1 MQSIESND
9 NSLEM
14 KISFNWV
21 KQFLNIDL
29 PTVEVSEILTNL
41 GLEVEGVTTFESVK
55 GGLEGVIVGE
65 VLSCYQHPDAD
76 RLKVTQVDLGNKKV
90 QIVCGATN
98 VAKGQKVAVATVG
111 STLYDNDGVAFKIKK
126 SKIRGQESLGMI
138 CAEDELGLGAS
149 HEEIMVLSC
158 DLNPGSPCSEVFNIE
173 KDYVFEIGLTPNRS
187 DAMSHMGVARD
198 LKALCVFEE
207 IDFEWNPPNAARF
220 KIENTTKIFPVTVEN
235 TDLAPTYAGIT
246 ISDIKVKP
254 SPKWLQN
261 RLKAIGLNPK
271 NNIIDI
277 TNYILHDLGQ
287 PLHAFDLDKL
297 EGGIVVKTVAKGTP
311 FTTLDGVERKLNAED
326 LMICDQ
332 KKPLCIAGVFGG
344 LESGVNDKT
353 TSIFLESA
361 YFDPISIRKTVK
373 RHSLNTD
380 ASFRYERGIDP
391 EITEFALKCGAS
403 MIVEI
408 AGGFITS
415 EIEAVTQEQEP
426 AINFMLNYED
436 VWRTIGQKISIDDLI
451 KILNALEI
459 RINQTTKNGIFIEI
473 PKYRVDVT
481 RPVDVIEEIL
491 RVYGYNK
498 IETPDTLHSNLP
510 KDNHISEHNTAELMS
525 KQLVSQGFSEMIN
538 NSITSPSY
546 VDLSESIS
554 KIAPVIILNPMGK
567 ELSQLRTSLLPSA
580 LEVIAFNLKRQ
591 SKRLKFFELGKV
603 YQEKNDGYEESKF
616 ISLIFTGTVYEENW
630 NVQNQPGDFFFFK
643 GILNQLIQKKTA
655 QEWIES
661 PTKEDVYTEGLNYK
675 INNKMLLNFGYVKDD
690 ILKKFDIDQAV
701 LYAELDIE
709 FLFDLTLKNKLKFN
723 EIPKYPVSRRDFAL
737 LLNEEVAFNEIKSLA
752 LKTEKNILKEIKL
765 FDVYIGKNLPEGK
778 KSYGVSFYFQDKKK
792 TLTDKYMDQV
802 MNTLKQSFESELG
815 AQLR

>member
-1 MQSIESND
+1 
-9 NSLEM
+9 M

-21 KQFLNIDL
+21 KQFLKIDL
-29 PTVEVSEILTNL
+29 PTLEVSEILTNL
-41 GLEVEGVTTFESVK
+41 GLEVEDVTTFESLK

-65 VLSCYQHPDAD
+65 VLSCDQHPEAD
-76 RLKVTQVDLGNKKV
+76 RLKVTQVDLGAEKV
-90 QIVCGATN
+90 QIVCGAPN

-111 STLYDNDGVAFKIKK
+111 TTLYDNEGVAFKIKK
-126 SKIRGQESLGMI
+126 SKIRGQESFGMI
-138 CAEDELGLGAS
+138 CAEDELGLGTS
-149 HEEIMVLSC
+149 HEGIIVLS
-158 DLNPGSPCSEVFNIE
+158 DELKPGAPCSEVFNIE
-173 KDYVFEIGLTPNRS
+173 KDHVFEIGLTPNRS

-198 LKALCVFEE
+198 LMAFCVFEE
-207 IDFEWNPPNAARF
+207 IDFEWNSPNAARF
-220 KIENTTKIFPVTVEN
+220 KIENTTKTFPVNVEDK
-235 TDLAPTYAGIT
+235 DLAPTYVGIT

-261 RLKAIGLNPK
+261 RLKAIDLNPK

-277 TNYILHDLGQ
+277 TNYVLHDLGQ

-297 EGGIVVKTVAKGTP
+297 EGGIVVKTLAKDTS

-344 LESGVNDKT
+344 LESGVNDET

-361 YFDPISIRKTVK
+361 YFDPISIRKTAK
-373 RHSLNTD
+373 RHGLNTD

-391 EITEFALKCGAS
+391 EITEFALKYAVS
-403 MIVEI
+403 MIVDI
-408 AGGFITS
+408 AGGFVSS
-415 EIEAVTQEQEP
+415 EIETVVQEQEP
-426 AINFMLNYED
+426 AINFMLNYEV
-436 VWRTIGQKISIDDLI
+436 VWRTIGQKISIDDLT

-459 RINQTTKNGIFIEI
+459 RINQATESGMVIEV

-481 RPVDVIEEIL
+481 RPADVIEEIL

-498 IETPDTLHSNLP
+498 IKSPNTLHTNLP
-510 KDNHISEHNTAELMS
+510 KYSPISKHNTAELMS
-525 KQLVSQGFSEMIN
+525 KQLVSQGFNEMIN

-546 VDLSESIS
+546 ADLSESIS
-554 KIAPVIILNPMGK
+554 KIAPVNILNPLGK
-567 ELSQLRTSLLPSA
+567 EISQLRTSLLPSA

-603 YQEKNDGYEESKF
+603 YQEKNDGYKESKF
-616 ISLIFTGTVYEENW
+616 ISLVFTGAVYEENW
-630 NVQNQPGDFFFFK
+630 NVQNQPGNFFFFK
-643 GILNQLIQKKTA
+643 GVLNQLIQKKTA

-661 PTKEDVYTEGLNYK
+661 PTEEDLYTEGLNYK
-675 INNKMLLNFGYVKDD
+675 INNKTLLNFGYIKDD
-690 ILKKFDIDQAV
+690 ILKKFDIDQTV

-723 EIPKYPVSRRDFAL
+723 EIPKFSVSRRDFAL

-802 MNTLKQSFESELG
+802 MNKLQQIFESELG

>member
-1 MQSIESND
+1 
-9 NSLEM
+9 M
-14 KISFNWV
+14 KISFNWI
-21 KQFLNIDL
+21 KQFLKIDL
-29 PTVEVSEILTNL
+29 PTLEVSEMLTNL
-41 GLEVEGVTTFESVK
+41 GLEVEGVTAFESIK

-65 VLSCYQHPDAD
+65 VLSCDQHPDAD
-76 RLKVTQVDLGNKKV
+76 RLKVTQVDLGDQKV
-90 QIVCGATN
+90 QIVCGAPN

-111 STLYDNDGVAFKIKK
+111 TTLYDNEGVAFKIKK
-126 SKIRGQESLGMI
+126 SKIRGQESFGMI

-149 HEEIMVLSC
+149 HEGIMVLS
-158 DLNPGSPCSEVFNIE
+158 DELKAGASCSEVFNIE
-173 KDYVFEIGLTPNRS
+173 KDHVFEIGLTPNRS

-198 LKALCVFEE
+198 LKALFIFEE
-207 IDFEWNPPNAARF
+207 IDFEWNSPNAARF
-220 KIENTTKIFPVTVEN
+220 KINNTTKTFPVTVEDK
-235 TDLAPTYAGIT
+235 DLVPTYAGIT
-246 ISDIKVKP
+246 ISDIEVKP

-277 TNYILHDLGQ
+277 TNYVLHDLGQ

-297 EGGIVVKTVAKGTP
+297 EGGIVVKTLAKDTS
-311 FTTLDGVERKLNAED
+311 FTTLDGVERKLSAED

-344 LESGVNDKT
+344 LESGVNDET
-353 TSIFLESA
+353 TSVFIESA
-361 YFDPISIRKTVK
+361 YFDPISIRKTAK
-373 RHSLNTD
+373 RHGLNTD

-391 EITEFALKCGAS
+391 EITEFALKYAAS
-403 MIVEI
+403 MIVDI
-408 AGGFITS
+408 AGGFVSS
-415 EIEAVTQEQEP
+415 EIETVAQEQEP
-426 AINFMLNYED
+426 EINFMLNYEV

-459 RINQTTKNGIFIEI
+459 RINQATESGMVIEI

-481 RPVDVIEEIL
+481 RPADVIEEIL

-498 IETPDTLHSNLP
+498 IETPDTLHTNLP
-510 KDNHISEHNTAELMS
+510 KYSPISKHNTAELMS
-525 KQLVSQGFSEMIN
+525 KQLVSQGFNEMIN

-546 VDLSESIS
+546 ADLSESIS
-554 KIAPVIILNPMGK
+554 KIAPVNILNPLGK
-567 ELSQLRTSLLPSA
+567 EISQLRTSLLPSA

-603 YQEKNDGYEESKF
+603 YQEKNDGYKESKF
-616 ISLIFTGTVYEENW
+616 ISLVFTGAVYEENW
-630 NVQNQPGDFFFFK
+630 NVQNQPGNFFFFK
-643 GILNQLIQKKTA
+643 GVLNQLIQKKTA

-661 PTKEDVYTEGLNYK
+661 PTEEDVYTEGLNYK
-675 INNKMLLNFGYVKDD
+675 INNKTLLNFGYVKDD
-690 ILKKFDIDQAV
+690 ILKKFDIDQTV

-709 FLFDLTLKNKLKFN
+709 FLFDLTLKNKLKFK
-723 EIPKYPVSRRDFAL
+723 EIPKFPVSRRDFAL
-737 LLNEEVAFNEIKSLA
+737 LLNEEVAFNEVKSLA

-802 MNTLKQSFESELG
+802 MNKLQQIFESELG

>member
-1 MQSIESND
+1 
-9 NSLEM
+9 M

-21 KQFLNIDL
+21 KQFLKIDL
-29 PTVEVSEILTNL
+29 PTLEVSEILTNL

-65 VLSCYQHPDAD
+65 VLSCDQHPDAD
-76 RLKVTQVDLGNKKV
+76 RLKVTQVDLGAEKV
-90 QIVCGATN
+90 QIVCGAPN

-111 STLYDNDGVAFKIKK
+111 TTLYDNEGVAFKIKK
-126 SKIRGQESLGMI
+126 SKIRGQESFGMI
-138 CAEDELGLGAS
+138 CAEDELGLGTS
-149 HEEIMVLSC
+149 HEGIIVLS
-158 DLNPGSPCSEVFNIE
+158 DELKPGAPCSEVFNIE
-173 KDYVFEIGLTPNRS
+173 KDHVFEIGLTPNRS

-198 LKALCVFEE
+198 LMAFCVFEE
-207 IDFEWNPPNAARF
+207 IDFEWNSPNAARF
-220 KIENTTKIFPVTVEN
+220 KIENTTKTFPVNVEDK
-235 TDLAPTYAGIT
+235 DLAPTYVGIT

-261 RLKAIGLNPK
+261 RLKAIDLNPK

-277 TNYILHDLGQ
+277 TNYVLHDLGQ

-297 EGGIVVKTVAKGTP
+297 EGGIVVKTLAKDTS

-344 LESGVNDKT
+344 LESGVNDET

-361 YFDPISIRKTVK
+361 YFDPISIRKTAK
-373 RHSLNTD
+373 RHGLNTD

-391 EITEFALKCGAS
+391 EITEFALKYAAS
-403 MIVEI
+403 MIVDI
-408 AGGFITS
+408 AGGFVSS
-415 EIEAVTQEQEP
+415 EIETVVQEQEP
-426 AINFMLNYED
+426 AINFMLNYEV
-436 VWRTIGQKISIDDLI
+436 VWRTIGQKISIDDLT

-459 RINQTTKNGIFIEI
+459 RINQATESGMVIEV

-481 RPVDVIEEIL
+481 RPADVIEEIL

-498 IETPDTLHSNLP
+498 IETPDTLHTNLP
-510 KDNHISEHNTAELMS
+510 KYSPISKHNTAELMS
-525 KQLVSQGFSEMIN
+525 KQLVSQGFNEMIN

-546 VDLSESIS
+546 ADLSESIS
-554 KIAPVIILNPMGK
+554 KIAPVNILNPLGK
-567 ELSQLRTSLLPSA
+567 EISQLRTSLLPSA

-603 YQEKNDGYEESKF
+603 YQEKNDGYKESKF
-616 ISLIFTGTVYEENW
+616 ISLVFTGAVYEENW
-630 NVQNQPGDFFFFK
+630 NVQNQPGNFFFFK
-643 GILNQLIQKKTA
+643 GVLNQLIQKKIA

-661 PTKEDVYTEGLNYK
+661 PTEEDLYTEGLNYK
-675 INNKMLLNFGYVKDD
+675 INNKTLLNFGYIKDD
-690 ILKKFDIDQAV
+690 ILKKFDIDQTV

-709 FLFDLTLKNKLKFN
+709 FLFDLTLKNKLKFK
-723 EIPKYPVSRRDFAL
+723 EIPKFPVSRRDFAL

-802 MNTLKQSFESELG
+802 MNKLQQIFESELG

>member
-1 MQSIESND
+1 M
-9 NSLEM
+9 
-14 KISFNWV
+14 
-21 KQFLNIDL
+21 
-29 PTVEVSEILTNL
+29 
-41 GLEVEGVTTFESVK
+41 
-55 GGLEGVIVGE
+55 
-65 VLSCYQHPDAD
+65 
-76 RLKVTQVDLGNKKV
+76 
-90 QIVCGATN
+90 
-98 VAKGQKVAVATVG
+98 
-111 STLYDNDGVAFKIKK
+111 
-126 SKIRGQESLGMI
+126 
-138 CAEDELGLGAS
+138 
-149 HEEIMVLSC
+149 
-158 DLNPGSPCSEVFNIE
+158 FNIE
-173 KDYVFEIGLTPNRS
+173 KDHVFEIGLTPNRS

-207 IDFEWNPPNAARF
+207 IDFEWNPPNVTRF
-220 KIENTTKIFPVTVEN
+220 KIENTTKTFPVTVEN

-277 TNYILHDLGQ
+277 TNYVLHDLGQ

-297 EGGIVVKTVAKGTP
+297 EGGIVVKTLAKDTS

-344 LESGVNDKT
+344 LESGVNDET

-361 YFDPISIRKTVK
+361 YFDPISIRKTAK
-373 RHSLNTD
+373 RHGLNTD

-391 EITEFALKCGAS
+391 EITEFALKYAVS
-403 MIVEI
+403 MIVDI
-408 AGGFITS
+408 AGGFVSS
-415 EIEAVTQEQEP
+415 EIETVVQEQEP
-426 AINFMLNYED
+426 AINFMLNYEV

-459 RINQTTKNGIFIEI
+459 RINQATESGMVIEI

-481 RPVDVIEEIL
+481 RPADVIEEIL

-498 IETPDTLHSNLP
+498 IETPDTLHTNLP
-510 KDNHISEHNTAELMS
+510 KYSPISKHNTAELMS
-525 KQLVSQGFSEMIN
+525 KQLVSQGFNEMIN

-546 VDLSESIS
+546 ADLSESIS
-554 KIAPVIILNPMGK
+554 KIAPVNILNPLGK
-567 ELSQLRTSLLPSA
+567 EISQLRTSLLPSA

-603 YQEKNDGYEESKF
+603 YQEKNDGYKESKF
-616 ISLIFTGTVYEENW
+616 ISLVFTGAVYEENW
-630 NVQNQPGDFFFFK
+630 NVQNQPGNFFFFK
-643 GILNQLIQKKTA
+643 GVLNQLIQKKTA

-661 PTKEDVYTEGLNYK
+661 PTEEDVYTEGLNYK
-675 INNKMLLNFGYVKDD
+675 INNKTLLNFGYVKDD
-690 ILKKFDIDQAV
+690 ILKKFDIDQTV

-723 EIPKYPVSRRDFAL
+723 EIPKFPVSRRDFAL

-802 MNTLKQSFESELG
+802 MNKLQQQFESELG

>member
-1 MQSIESND
+1 
-9 NSLEM
+9 M

-21 KQFLNIDL
+21 KQFLKIDL
-29 PTVEVSEILTNL
+29 PTLEVSEILTNL

-65 VLSCYQHPDAD
+65 VLSCDQHPDAD
-76 RLKVTQVDLGNKKV
+76 RLKVTQVDLGDEKV
-90 QIVCGATN
+90 QIVCGAPN

-111 STLYDNDGVAFKIKK
+111 TTLYDNEGVAFKIKK
-126 SKIRGQESLGMI
+126 SKIRGQESFGMI

-149 HEEIMVLSC
+149 HEGIMVLS
-158 DLNPGSPCSEVFNIE
+158 DELKAGAPCSEVFNIE
-173 KDYVFEIGLTPNRS
+173 KDHVFEIGLTPNRS

-207 IDFEWNPPNAARF
+207 IDFEWNSPNAARF
-220 KIENTTKIFPVTVEN
+220 KIENTTKTFPVTVEDK
-235 TDLAPTYAGIT
+235 DLAPTYAGIT

-271 NNIIDI
+271 NNIVDI
-277 TNYILHDLGQ
+277 TNYVLHDLGQ

-297 EGGIVVKTVAKGTP
+297 EGGIVVKTLAKDTS

-344 LESGVNDKT
+344 LESGVNDET
-353 TSIFLESA
+353 TSVFIESA
-361 YFDPISIRKTVK
+361 YFDPISIRKTAK
-373 RHSLNTD
+373 RHGLNTD

-391 EITEFALKCGAS
+391 EITEFALKYAAS
-403 MIVEI
+403 MIVDI
-408 AGGFITS
+408 AGGFVSS
-415 EIEAVTQEQEP
+415 EIETVAQEQEP
-426 AINFMLNYED
+426 EINFMLNYEV

-459 RINQTTKNGIFIEI
+459 RINQATESGMVIEI

-481 RPVDVIEEIL
+481 RPADVIEEIL

-498 IETPDTLHSNLP
+498 IETPDTLHTNLP
-510 KDNHISEHNTAELMS
+510 KYSPISKHNTAELMS
-525 KQLVSQGFSEMIN
+525 KQLVSQGFNEMIN

-546 VDLSESIS
+546 ADLSESIS
-554 KIAPVIILNPMGK
+554 KIAPVNILNPLGK
-567 ELSQLRTSLLPSA
+567 EISQLRTSLLPSA

-603 YQEKNDGYEESKF
+603 YQEKNDGYKESKF
-616 ISLIFTGTVYEENW
+616 ISLVFTGAVYEENW
-630 NVQNQPGDFFFFK
+630 NVQNQPGNFFFFK
-643 GILNQLIQKKTA
+643 GVLNQLIQKKTA

-661 PTKEDVYTEGLNYK
+661 PTEEDVYTEGLNYK
-675 INNKMLLNFGYVKDD
+675 INNKTLLNFGYVKDD
-690 ILKKFDIDQAV
+690 ILKKFDIDQTV

-709 FLFDLTLKNKLKFN
+709 FLFDLTLKNKLKFK
-723 EIPKYPVSRRDFAL
+723 EIPKFPVSRRDFAL

-802 MNTLKQSFESELG
+802 MNKLQQIFESELG

>member
-1 MQSIESND
+1 
-9 NSLEM
+9 M

-21 KQFLNIDL
+21 KQFLKIDL
-29 PTVEVSEILTNL
+29 PTLEVSEMLTNL

-55 GGLEGVIVGE
+55 GGLEGVIIGE
-65 VLSCYQHPDAD
+65 VLSCDQHPDAD
-76 RLKVTQVDLGNKKV
+76 RLKVTQIDLGDKKV
-90 QIVCGATN
+90 QIVCGAPN

-111 STLYDNDGVAFKIKK
+111 TTLYDNEGIAFKIKQ
-126 SKIRGQESLGMI
+126 SKIRGQESFGMI
-138 CAEDELGLGAS
+138 CAEDELGLGTS
-149 HEEIMVLSC
+149 HEGIMVLS
-158 DLNPGSPCSEVFNIE
+158 DELKPGAPCSEVFNIE
-173 KDYVFEIGLTPNRS
+173 KDHVFEIGLTPNRS

-198 LKALCVFEE
+198 LKALCIFKE
-207 IDFEWNPPNAARF
+207 IDFEWNSPNAARF
-220 KIENTTKIFPVTVEN
+220 KIKNTTKTFPVTVEN
-235 TDLAPTYAGIT
+235 KDLAPTYTGIT

-277 TNYILHDLGQ
+277 TNYVLHDLGQ

-297 EGGIVVKTVAKGTP
+297 EGGIVVKTLAKDTS
-311 FTTLDGVERKLNAED
+311 FTTLDGVERKLNVED

-344 LESGVNDKT
+344 LESGVNDET

-361 YFDPISIRKTVK
+361 YFDPISIRKTAK
-373 RHSLNTD
+373 RHGLNTD

-391 EITEFALKCGAS
+391 EITEFALKYAAS
-403 MIVEI
+403 MIVDI
-408 AGGFITS
+408 AGGFVSS
-415 EIEAVTQEQEP
+415 EIETVAHEQEP
-426 AINFMLNYED
+426 EINFMLNYEV
-436 VWRTIGQKISIDDLI
+436 VWRTIGQKISIDDLT

-459 RINQTTKNGIFIEI
+459 RINQATESGMVIEI

-481 RPVDVIEEIL
+481 RPADVIEEIL

-498 IETPDTLHSNLP
+498 IKTPDTLHTNLP
-510 KDNHISEHNTAELMS
+510 KYSPISKHNTAELMS
-525 KQLVSQGFSEMIN
+525 KQLVSQGFNEMIN
-538 NSITSPSY
+538 NSITSPFY
-546 VDLSESIS
+546 ADLFGSLS
-554 KIAPVIILNPMGK
+554 KIVPVNILNPLGK
-567 ELSQLRTSLLPSA
+567 ELSQLRTSLLPGA

-591 SKRLKFFELGKV
+591 SKRLKFFELGNV
-603 YQEKNDGYEESKF
+603 YQEKNDGYKESKF
-616 ISLIFTGTVYEENW
+616 ISLVFTGAVYDENW
-630 NVQNQPGDFFFFK
+630 NVQNQPSNFFFFK
-643 GILNQLIQKKTA
+643 GVLNQLIQKKTA

-661 PTKEDVYTEGLNYK
+661 PTEEDVYTEGLNYK
-675 INNKMLLNFGYVKDD
+675 INNKTLLNFGYVRDD
-690 ILKKFDIDQAV
+690 ILKKFDIDQTV

-723 EIPKYPVSRRDFAL
+723 EISKFPVSRRDFAL

-802 MNTLKQSFESELG
+802 MNKLQQRFELELG

>member
-1 MQSIESND
+1 
-9 NSLEM
+9 
-14 KISFNWV
+14 
-21 KQFLNIDL
+21 
-29 PTVEVSEILTNL
+29 
-41 GLEVEGVTTFESVK
+41 
-55 GGLEGVIVGE
+55 
-65 VLSCYQHPDAD
+65 
-76 RLKVTQVDLGNKKV
+76 
-90 QIVCGATN
+90 
-98 VAKGQKVAVATVG
+98 
-111 STLYDNDGVAFKIKK
+111 
-126 SKIRGQESLGMI
+126 MI
-138 CAEDELGLGAS
+138 CAEDELGLGTS
-149 HEEIMVLSC
+149 HEGIMVLS
-158 DLNPGSPCSEVFNIE
+158 DELKAGAPCSEVFNIE
-173 KDYVFEIGLTPNRS
+173 KDHVFEIGLTPNRS

-198 LKALCVFEE
+198 LMAFCVFEE
-207 IDFEWNPPNAARF
+207 IDFEWNSPNAARF
-220 KIENTTKIFPVTVEN
+220 KINNTTKTFPVTVEDK
-235 TDLAPTYAGIT
+235 DLVPTYAGIT
-246 ISDIKVKP
+246 ISDIEVKP

-277 TNYILHDLGQ
+277 TNYVLHDLGQ

-297 EGGIVVKTVAKGTP
+297 EGGIVVKTLAKDTS

-344 LESGVNDKT
+344 LESGVNDET
-353 TSIFLESA
+353 TSVFIESA
-361 YFDPISIRKTVK
+361 YFDPISIRKTAK
-373 RHSLNTD
+373 RHGLNTD

-391 EITEFALKCGAS
+391 EITEFALKYAAS
-403 MIVEI
+403 MIVDI
-408 AGGFITS
+408 AGGFVSS
-415 EIEAVTQEQEP
+415 EIETVAQEQEP
-426 AINFMLNYED
+426 EINFMLNYEV
-436 VWRTIGQKISIDDLI
+436 VWRTIGQKISIDDLT

-459 RINQTTKNGIFIEI
+459 RINQATESGMVIEI

-481 RPVDVIEEIL
+481 RPADVIEEIL

-498 IETPDTLHSNLP
+498 IETPDTLHTNLP
-510 KDNHISEHNTAELMS
+510 KYSPISKHNTAELMS
-525 KQLVSQGFSEMIN
+525 KQLVSQGFNEMIN

-546 VDLSESIS
+546 ADLSESIS
-554 KIAPVIILNPMGK
+554 KIAPVNILNPLGK
-567 ELSQLRTSLLPSA
+567 EISQLRTSLLPSA

-603 YQEKNDGYEESKF
+603 YQEKNDGYKESKF
-616 ISLIFTGTVYEENW
+616 ISLVFTGAVYEENW
-630 NVQNQPGDFFFFK
+630 NVQNQPGNFFFFK
-643 GILNQLIQKKTA
+643 GVLNQLIQKKTA

-661 PTKEDVYTEGLNYK
+661 PTEEDVYTEGLNYK
-675 INNKMLLNFGYVKDD
+675 INNKTLLNFGYVKDD
-690 ILKKFDIDQAV
+690 ILKKFDIDQTV

-709 FLFDLTLKNKLKFN
+709 FLFDLTLKNKLKFK
-723 EIPKYPVSRRDFAL
+723 EIPKFPVSRRDFAL

-802 MNTLKQSFESELG
+802 MNKLQQIFESELG